1 MGRSSKTSASESM
14 SMNSAK
20 KARNKTRASEAQGA
34 GQPSGGPLSRSARTS
49 ERAKSRSAIER
60 GDGETIAVAAA
71 GINIASCTVGL
82 LHAID
87 VGLGVALVIYG
98 GLVHVTAVMAV
109 TISYGL
115 VLLLGALAGAIGYFS
130 GACSR
135 RCLRASATAAF
146 LTSILDIGAF
156 IAILVSWDSFVG
168 FLDENYEHLMLSED
182 SVKVIQGLKIPLAV
196 IFAVLAG
203 LEVLRG
209 FAMWGMKDN
218 FPGQVARVT
227 PHSRSTSVS
236 KRNWFLSSFGLTKRK
251 KTDDFVVFDDNAS
264 MESSLLWS
272 QDRAQ
277 PASGD
282 FLDFISNHER
292 GLADFSKVPLQKPP
306 EDNTDY

>member
-1 MGRSSKTSASESM
+1 MDISTSKAQRQMGGSSKTAASRYMGS
-14 SMNSAK
+14 K
-20 KARNKTRASEAQGA
+20 KKGHKTRAPEAQIA
-34 GQPSGGPLSRSARTS
+34 GQPSGASLQPSGGSLRSNRSDVASEPARS
-49 ERAKSRSAIER
+49 PRAIER

-87 VGLGVALVIYG
+87 VGLGVALVVYG

-203 LEVLRG
+203 LEVLR
-209 FAMWGMKDN
+209 
-218 FPGQVARVT
+218 
-227 PHSRSTSVS
+227 
-236 KRNWFLSSFGLTKRK
+236 
-251 KTDDFVVFDDNAS
+251 
-264 MESSLLWS
+264 
-272 QDRAQ
+272 
-277 PASGD
+277 
-282 FLDFISNHER
+282 
-292 GLADFSKVPLQKPP
+292 
-306 EDNTDY
+306 

>member
-1 MGRSSKTSASESM
+1 VVHEDGLTHIIIIKGSVSLSSSHTWIFPLQRHSARW
-14 SMNSAK
+14 AGAAKRLPPDTWAQRK
-20 KARNKTRASEAQGA
+20 KATRRGR
-34 GQPSGGPLSRSARTS
+34 LKLRLLVNHLVRSRR
-49 ERAKSRSAIER
+49 AIER

-87 VGLGVALVIYG
+87 VGLGVALVVYG

-203 LEVLRG
+203 LEVLR
-209 FAMWGMKDN
+209 
-218 FPGQVARVT
+218 
-227 PHSRSTSVS
+227 
-236 KRNWFLSSFGLTKRK
+236 
-251 KTDDFVVFDDNAS
+251 
-264 MESSLLWS
+264 
-272 QDRAQ
+272 
-277 PASGD
+277 
-282 FLDFISNHER
+282 
-292 GLADFSKVPLQKPP
+292 
-306 EDNTDY
+306 